1 MGDFKQAVDSYVD
14 ENGVGA
20 HFEYKESGRKI
31 RNADGKP
38 KVIFDNIN
46 TITKLAELLAQH
58 AEDFIKLTKYSKYLG
73 MRDYERSDMDIM
85 SYYFEAIYDIAP
97 EYDRKYGKS
106 FSNFF
111 IERLN
116 SSFQDMY
123 KKDKTVGKDMFGRE
137 ERISRLD
144 SYYATTDEGDEV
156 EKTELGSLESEYEAV
171 EEKGRVFELA
181 LQIIRIL
188 CSLKRTQASMSRLF
202 FTDDVIYW
210 IEDES
215 DEENLRVNHAD
226 EIFKELEQGL
236 LDYLL
241 NGNIESLV
249 DILINEKK
257 TFLQLYESIDDIT
270 SDQESLAEYKSVFES
285 KKKDLGDLTQV
296 PSSPLGNNMLL
307 AYLFYSDV
315 KQSKETNE
323 KPVMHASAYITK
335 YRDYYKS
342 LLKEFIDI

>member
-1 MGDFKQAVDSYVD
+1 MADFKQVVDAYVD

-38 KVIFDNIN
+38 KVIFDNRN
-46 TITKLAELLAQH
+46 TITKLAELLAQY
-58 AEDFIKLTKYSKYLG
+58 AEDFIKLTKYSKYLY
-73 MRDYERSDMDIM
+73 MSDYERSDMDIL

-97 EYDRKYGKS
+97 EYDKEYGKS

-116 SSFQDMY
+116 GSFSDMY
-123 KKDKTVGKDMFGRE
+123 KKDKISTLDGGRQ
-137 ERISRLD
+137 SRFD

-156 EKTELGSLESEYEAV
+156 EKGELGSLEPEYEIV

-181 LQIIRIL
+181 LQIIKIL
-188 CSLKRTQASMSRLF
+188 RSLKRTQASMSRIF

-210 IEDES
+210 VEDES
-215 DEENLRVNHAD
+215 DEENLKVNHSD
-226 EIFKELEQGL
+226 EVFEELEHGL
-236 LDYLL
+236 LDYIL
-241 NGNIESLV
+241 NDNIECLV
-249 DILINEKK
+249 DILTHGKK
-257 TFLQLYESIDDIT
+257 TFLKLYEAMDDVT
-270 SDQESLAEYKSVFES
+270 SDRETLAEYKSVFES
-285 KKKDLGDLTQV
+285 KKKDLGDMTQV
-296 PSSPLGNNMLL
+296 PPSPLGNNMLL

-315 KQSKETNE
+315 KQYKEIGE
-323 KPVMHASAYITK
+323 KPTMHPSAYITK
-335 YRDYYKS
+335 YRDYYEN